1 MGPGRGF
8 YILRPHTAAFS
19 KQSTIIRSDKRAN
32 TEHSRVKIKQ
42 PPPHHHH
49 HPPFPSLPVF
59 VQSLL
64 IPHPPVAVSPPSFS
78 HFPWFLRQ
86 RSSSLRAHR
95 QHGEGGGG
103 GVTVNTRNDRS
114 LPAFLG
120 KRPIRPRRRAV
131 YYLLIKQHTKKGCF
145 KRSYGTWI
153 PHLRCVSSG
162 RGFFGEFPRAN
173 EQRDSSF

>member
-42 PPPHHHH
+42 PPPPHS
-49 HPPFPSLPVF
+49 PSL
-59 VQSLL
+59 S
-64 IPHPPVAVSPPSFS
+64 SP
-78 HFPWFLRQ
+78 
-86 RSSSLRAHR
+86 SSSRILMLLCLLPRFHTSPGFFASVPLPYAATSSMAR
-95 QHGEGGGG
+95 G

-120 KRPIRPRRRAV
+120 RRPIRPRRRAV